1 MTTGLTNNQSPPEST
16 FQKIVRLL
24 RWHKPAGRLI
34 LMLPALWSTIAA
46 AKVQQISPPLDLLGV
61 VILGSLATSAA
72 GCVINDL
79 WDRDIDPQVDRT
91 KNRPLAERS
100 LSIQVGIAVLLVA
113 GLCAFGLSTYL
124 SPLSFGLCFA
134 AVPVIAIYPA
144 CKRFFPVPQLVLS
157 IAWGFAVLIPWS
169 AVTGGLDHHAWE
181 LWTAVIAWTMGF
193 DTIYAMSDR
202 QDDQRIGINSSA
214 LFFGKYAPTA
224 IAVFLIGTV
233 ILLAGVGLLV
243 NLNTAFW
250 ISLILASIGWIWQI
264 IRLQQPEIPHPAY
277 GEMFRQ
283 NVWIG
288 FLMLAGMIIGS
299 L

>member
-1 MTTGLTNNQSPPEST
+1 MLETPKTNQEPLWLVII
-16 FQKIVRLL
+16 QLL
-24 RWHKPAGRLI
+24 RWNKPEGRLI
-34 LMLPALWSTIAA
+34 LMIPALWAVFLAA
-46 AKVQQISPPLDLLGV
+46 GGKPPLPLVGV
-61 VILGSLATSAA
+61 IIFGSIATSAA
-72 GCVINDL
+72 GCVVNDL
-79 WDRDIDPQVDRT
+79 WDRDIDPQVERT
-91 KNRPLAERS
+91 SNRPLASRA
-100 LSIQVGIAVLLVA
+100 LSVQVGIVVGIVALACAAVVA
-113 GLCAFGLSTYL
+113 FYL
-124 SPLSFGLCFA
+124 NPLSFWLSVA
-134 AVPVIAIYPA
+134 AVPVIVLYPGA
-144 CKRFFPVPQLVLS
+144 KRVFPVPQLVLS
-157 IAWGFAVLIPWS
+157 IAWGFAVLISWS
-169 AVTGGLDHHAWE
+169 AVTGNITAPTWLLWGATV
-181 LWTAVIAWTMGF
+181 LWTLGF

-250 ISLILASIGWIWQI
+250 ISLILASMGWIWQI

-288 FLMLAGMIIGS
+288 FLMLAGMILGS